1 LFSKKLTISDFYN
14 LFTTFGYIPRQL
26 NGRSEVPQWPRM
38 IGDRVLTDGRTR
50 IGAVAWTRDPMSK
63 SDYKGNGG
71 RTVVG
76 DPVSTDGLSKTGLR
90 SWRPKD
96 NARKPALS
104 EAQEA
109 EKRYE

>member
-1 LFSKKLTISDFYN
+1 
-14 LFTTFGYIPRQL
+14 
-26 NGRSEVPQWPRM
+26 M
-38 IGDRVLTDGRTR
+38 IGDRLSTDGRTR

-76 DPVSTDGLSKTGLR
+76 DPVSTDGLSKIGLR

-96 NARKPALS
+96 KCAKPALS

-109 EKRYE
+109 RETI